1 MLKAYLFKIGKI
13 LIVPKNKWGVN
24 KIISKQIKKKLK
36 SNLNPHLKQ
45 PKYMILKKKPS
56 TIQTEIKQKTQIVA
70 LVVACTNGNLG
81 ILE

>member
-1 MLKAYLFKIGKI
+1 
-13 LIVPKNKWGVN
+13 
-24 KIISKQIKKKLK
+24 
-36 SNLNPHLKQ
+36 
-45 PKYMILKKKPS
+45 MILKKKKPS